1 MGHIAINV
9 SGNKTSDVSSETNT
23 HNTDQVGVI
32 AEVSDEDI
40 DNLGNHFSSLR
51 SIGQTD
57 GVEERSSAPVH
68 GNHVNIFIVQV
79 SCNETRLKLKIK
91 KLWQKRSIYK
101 YKGWKQAPLLNLNK
115 KKKLPLILKAPCLT
129 VFLSINLKFQVP
141 LLYNIYSKYI
151 VLETS
156 DKGLSVADS
165 RKLNLQS
172 VQPV

>member
-79 SCNETRLKLKIK
+79 SCNETRLKLKIT

-101 YKGWKQAPLLNLNK
+101 YKGWKQAPLLNFNK
-115 KKKLPLILKAPCLT
+115 KNLPSILKALCLR
-129 VFLSINLKFQVP
+129 VFLSINLKFIVP
-141 LLYNIYSKYI
+141 LLYNIYTKYI

-156 DKGLSVADS
+156 HKGLSVADS